1 MLNLFLLV
9 KKPCLT
15 LRYPLIVSGVR
26 AAIAGFPLILCALP
40 LSSAQAEMTLETST
54 GPIYLS
60 ERWPETSFVVAENAI
75 ISTVTDSTL
84 YGNNWADWNVVVNG
98 SVIDNTYS
106 MAAAGAIHLDSA
118 TAGGS
123 SLENYGNISATLLNN
138 GIAGVKLDNGGSVIN
153 HAGAVISSAGGYGIF
168 SSKSAVNITNDG
180 SISGSSSGM
189 RLVAGGIINQGAS
202 GVISSYSGIGLIN
215 DGGNIII
222 NNAGTI
228 KGANGIMMRGTSGGS
243 ITNSGTISGN
253 TGILVQGSNATVL
266 RNSGTIT
273 GTGGTAVSFSSA
285 NNQLILQT
293 GSVLNGNATSTGS
306 NNTLVLEGNG
316 AEDHNFSGFTTL
328 SAIDNGL
335 WTLGGNITTTAASSS
350 ATRVEN
356 GKLIVTGQLNN
367 SGVNAGTTISN
378 GGIVEVGNGG
388 TVGDITGNVNVE
400 SESQLA
406 FNRSDTVV
414 LSSDI
419 TGAGMLTQN
428 GTGTLV
434 LANTNT
440 NTGGITIN
448 RGTLMLSNR
457 GTLGSGNIINN
468 GALLFNHQAPV
479 MIIDIISGSGSLTQA
494 ANGNITLTGDNTY
507 TGETIINA
515 GSLQIGNGGSTGSI
529 VSNVINN
536 ATLDFRRS
544 DITRYN
550 GIISGSGQLIQ
561 SGSGSII
568 LTGDNT
574 FSGITRIDNGAL
586 QLGDGGNSGS
596 LTGDINNN
604 GVLIFNRADTLNYEG
619 NITGTGSLA
628 QQGAGTLILNGNSDY
643 TGSTA
648 INSGTLIVGEAAT
661 SGAQL
666 TGTGPVTVASG
677 ATLSGNGSIAC
688 AVNNLG
694 TIAALNTLAGHEN
707 DAIGHFTV
715 GDLTNNGTVNLAGGA
730 LGNTLTVNGNYVGNN
745 GLLILNTSLGDDNA
759 ASDKLIVQGDTSGD
773 TRMQVINMHGIGQ
786 QTNNGIEVVNVRGNS
801 NGSFALQGRAVA
813 GAYEYF
819 LHQGIAGDGNWYL
832 RSALP
837 TEPVTPTNPVTPT
850 DPETKPTLPV
860 SPVSNQPTIKRPEA
874 GAYTANLAAANTM
887 FVTTLHDRLGETNYV
902 DALSGE
908 TKVTSM
914 WLRQVGGRNSF
925 HDSSD
930 QLKTTSNRY
939 VVQLGGDFAQWSNNG
954 LDRWHL
960 GAMAGYGNSQND
972 TDSRI
977 SSYSTRGSV
986 DGYNLGLYATWF
998 ANEADKTGAYLDSWA
1013 QYGWF
1018 NNEVNGEQLHLESY
1032 HSSGLTASVESGY
1045 TFKMGESSGISYF
1058 IQPQAQAIWMG
1069 VKADD
1074 HTEVNG
1080 TKVTSDGDGNF
1091 MTRLGVRTYMNG
1103 YSDQD
1108 KGKNRQFQPFVE
1120 VNWIHNTQDFSTAMD
1135 NVTTV
1140 QNGAKNIG
1148 EVKTGVEGQIN
1159 PSLNLWG
1166 HVGTQ
1171 IGNAGYNDS
1180 SITFG
1185 IKYNF

>member
-1 MLNLFLLV
+1 MLNLSLLV

-60 ERWPETSFVVAENAI
+60 ERLPETSFVVAENAI
-75 ISTVTDSTL
+75 ISTVTNSTL
-84 YGNNWADWNVVVNG
+84 YGNNGADWNVVVHG
-98 SVIDNTYS
+98 SVLDNTYS
-106 MAAAGAIHLDSA
+106 TTAAGAIHLDSA

-138 GIAGVKLDNGGSVIN
+138 GIAGVRLDNGGSVIN
-153 HAGAVISSAGGYGIF
+153 HAGAVISSAGGYGIV

-189 RLVAGGIINQGAS
+189 RLAAGGTINQGAN
-202 GVISSYSGIGLIN
+202 GTISSGGGIGLLN

-228 KGANGIMMRGTSGGS
+228 EGINGIMMRGTSGGS

-253 TGILVQGSNATVL
+253 TGILVQGSNAIVL

-378 GGIVEVGNGG
+378 GGILQIGNGA
-388 TVGDITGNVNVE
+388 TTGNLIGNVIIDE
-400 SESQLA
+400 SGQLE
-406 FNRSDTVV
+406 FNRSDRVV
-414 LSSDI
+414 FGSAVS
-419 TGAGMLTQN
+419 GAGVFAQS

-434 LANTNT
+434 LTGNNT
-440 NTGGITIN
+440 NTGGTIIN
-448 RGTLMLSNR
+448 QGTLQIDNGGS
-457 GTLGSGNIINN
+457 LGNGDVINN
-468 GALLFNHQAPV
+468 GAMLFTRLAGINIAG
-479 MIIDIISGSGSLTQA
+479 DISGTGSLTQTES
-494 ANGNITLTGDNTY
+494 GRIVLTGDNTY
-507 TGETIINA
+507 SGGTTIEK
-515 GSLQIGNGGSTGSI
+515 GSLQIGAGGTSGS
-529 VSNVINN
+529 
-536 ATLDFRRS
+536 
-544 DITRYN
+544 
-550 GIISGSGQLIQ
+550 ISGSITNNADVTFFRSDDSLYDGVM
-561 SGSGSII
+561 SGSGNLIKSGSGILL
-568 LTGDNT
+568 LTGNNIYGGDT
-574 FSGITRIDNGAL
+574 LIRQGAI
-586 QLGDGGNSGS
+586 QLGDGGHSGS
-596 LTGDINNN
+596 LSGNVIND
-604 GVLIFNRADTLNYEG
+604 GELIFNRSDAVAYNGD
-619 NITGTGSLA
+619 ITGSGA
-628 QQGAGTLILNGNSDY
+628 VIQQGTGTQILNGNSDY
-643 TGSTA
+643 TGNTMVNVGTLVIGDST
-648 INSGTLIVGEAAT
+648 NSGASL
-661 SGAQL
+661 SGN
-666 TGTGPVTVASG
+666 GPVSVASG
-677 ATLSGNGSIAC
+677 AVLSGSGTITGP
-688 AVNNLG
+688 VNNLG
-694 TIAALNTLAGHEN
+694 TIAALNALAGHESEG
-707 DAIGHFTV
+707 ISHFSV
-715 GDLTNNGTVNLAGGA
+715 GDLVNDGTISLAGGA

-819 LHQGIAGDGNWYL
+819 LHQGIADDGNWYL

-860 SPVSNQPTIKRPEA
+860 SPVSNQPSIKRPEA

-1018 NNEVNGEQLHLESY
+1018 NNEVNGEQLHSESY